1 MSATSGASP
10 LATMRET
17 SRSMSAHGSSRTSTL
32 MPGLASV
39 KAPVIL
45 SQ

>member
-1 MSATSGASP
+1 MSATSGALP
-10 LATMRET
+10 AFTIRET

-32 MPGLASV
+32 IPGLAAV
-39 KAPVIL
+39 KLPVTL